1 MSQENV
7 EVIRAVNEAWN
18 AGDMDAFREQL
29 DPDVVMYHVKGWP
42 EPGPTVG
49 RGACMRFIEQLR
61 DDGATGRIV
70 RGDDETPDH
79 RRGGRDGPRGG
90 DGLRRRDPDPTGSIP
105 ARVPPERL
113 GPPRRRAVRSRSIAS
128 ARPCESWLGRCAPGT
143 THH

>member
-49 RGACMRFIEQLR
+49 REACMRFIEQLR
-61 DDGATGRIV
+61 DTWDADRIEVIGDYVHAADRVVV
-70 RGDDETPDH
+70 RWIWHGLGHGPQANMELTSVNSVRKGKIRSVEFFWDHDEALEAA
-79 RRGGRDGPRGG
+79 
-90 DGLRRRDPDPTGSIP
+90 GLS
-105 ARVPPERL
+105 E
-113 GPPRRRAVRSRSIAS
+113 
-128 ARPCESWLGRCAPGT
+128 
-143 THH
+143 